1 MHMHGSNSDFYS
13 FVFQENCGK
22 KNLVPTNLI
31 LKLVGHP
38 RLEMSHQM
46 EDPMTEWILNP
57 HSQEPRNLGT

>member
-1 MHMHGSNSDFYS
+1 MGQILTSIHLF
-13 FVFQENCGK
+13 FRKTVE